1 MDWYFGSDIE
11 DLVVPNNKEMSDM
24 IPSPYSLSPWEN
36 ATFGSFNSPKKCRI
50 AGTEE
55 LPLSGTTFSSEVDQ
69 LCSTRVCIGL
79 QDDFYQWSTSPREQ
93 LDFQLNDVA
102 RFDEA
107 DDIFVQSLL
116 EENGSGIHAAS
127 SVNFSPT
134 SSNEYMTPSN
144 LSRDLISE
152 SKTVQ
157 DHIDNTGHSQ
167 DLEKYTFSASPD
179 CKNEAKNDP
188 FTLAT
193 AMEVDVPF
201 SLEHNSAD
209 KHITEEKISL
219 EESVYLELRSLTV
232 QLTDNTRI
240 CIRDALYRL
249 AKNSKHEETKQEGN
263 EAPAECSPTAYSETS
278 RLDDTDEEEST
289 NAIDRTV
296 ANLLFHNINIYN
308 PAATETED
316 EVKCCFYNHNPCFS
330 ISSHGAVPDGEA
342 EVPIFDNGLSYS
354 TKMVDGD

>member
-1 MDWYFGSDIE
+1 MIFINGA
-11 DLVVPNNKEMSDM
+11 LVLVNSW
-24 IPSPYSLSPWEN
+24 I
-36 ATFGSFNSPKKCRI
+36 FNSM
-50 AGTEE
+50 T
-55 LPLSGTTFSSEVDQ
+55 LPDLMRLMTFSCTSVA
-69 LCSTRVCIGL
+69 SGL
-79 QDDFYQWSTSPREQ
+79 KI
-93 LDFQLNDVA
+93 LDFMHHGSCMCILCFIKYFKVSCS
-102 RFDEA
+102 R
-107 DDIFVQSLL
+107 QSLL

-134 SSNEYMTPSN
+134 PSNEYMMPSN

-157 DHIDNTGHSQ
+157 DHIDNTRHLQ

-188 FTLAT
+188 FMLAT

-232 QLTDNTRI
+232 QLTENTRI

-249 AKNSKHEETKQEGN
+249 AKNSKHEETKHIQEGN
-263 EAPAECSPTAYSETS
+263 EAPAECSPTTYSETS

-296 ANLLFHNINIYN
+296 ANLLFHNINIFN
-308 PAATETED
+308 PAPTETED
-316 EVKCCFYNHNPCFS
+316 EVKCSFYNHNPCFS